1 MQGLLSKKAINP
13 LLSFC
18 CDFKKRISAEVK
30 VMHADFF
37 LERRAIELQPI
48 TETKLTLDWE
58 CWVGQGL
65 PRCFLRDASNQ
76 KGR

>member
-1 MQGLLSKKAINP
+1 MGSLFFFFVSFQGLLSKKAINP

-37 LERRAIELQPI
+37 LRKRAIELQPI
-48 TETKLTLDWE
+48 TETKLTFDWE
-58 CWVGQGL
+58 HWVGQVHL
-65 PRCFLRDASNQ
+65 VVF
-76 KGR
+76 